1 MLWSLQYKRPKVP
14 LLWQAVSNKKM
25 KEGNNMENLDQ
36 ILQAISTTGFPIIVC
51 LILMWYVNKQ
61 LDTHKEETN
70 ALKDVIAENTA
81 MVQKLTIMIENK
93 YKVGD

>member
-1 MLWSLQYKRPKVP
+1 
-14 LLWQAVSNKKM
+14 
-25 KEGNNMENLDQ
+25 MENLD
-36 ILQAISTTGFPIIVC
+36 IIIQAISTTGFPIMIS

-81 MVQKLTIMIENK
+81 MLQKLTVMIEDK
-93 YKVGD
+93 YHGD

>member
-1 MLWSLQYKRPKVP
+1 
-14 LLWQAVSNKKM
+14 
-25 KEGNNMENLDQ
+25 MENFDR

-70 ALKDVIAENTA
+70 ALKDVIAENTE
-81 MVQKLTIMIENK
+81 MLQKLTVMIEEK
-93 YKVGD
+93 YHGD

>member
-1 MLWSLQYKRPKVP
+1 
-14 LLWQAVSNKKM
+14 
-25 KEGNNMENLDQ
+25 MENFDR

-81 MVQKLTIMIENK
+81 MLQKLTVMIEGK
-93 YKVGD
+93 YKGNE

>member
-1 MLWSLQYKRPKVP
+1 MAALFQPAEPVAMRKESARAAPSV
-14 LLWQAVSNKKM
+14 
-25 KEGNNMENLDQ
+25 KEGENMEGLDAV
-36 ILQAISTTGFPIIVC
+36 LQAISTTGFPIVVC

-81 MVQKLTIMIENK
+81 MLQKLTVMIEGK
-93 YKVGD
+93 YKVE

>member
-1 MLWSLQYKRPKVP
+1 
-14 LLWQAVSNKKM
+14 
-25 KEGNNMENLDQ
+25 MENFDQ

-81 MVQKLTIMIENK
+81 M
-93 YKVGD
+93 

>member
-1 MLWSLQYKRPKVP
+1 MAFIPTGGTGGQAYGKRLNPSQLKV
-14 LLWQAVSNKKM
+14 VNI
-25 KEGNNMENLDQ
+25 MENFDR

-81 MVQKLTIMIENK
+81 MLQKLTIMIEGK
-93 YKVGD
+93 YKGE

>member
-1 MLWSLQYKRPKVP
+1 
-14 LLWQAVSNKKM
+14 
-25 KEGNNMENLDQ
+25 MENLDQ

-51 LILMWYVNKQ
+51 LILMGYVNKQ

>member
-1 MLWSLQYKRPKVP
+1 
-14 LLWQAVSNKKM
+14 
-25 KEGNNMENLDQ
+25 MENLDQ

-70 ALKDVIAENTA
+70 ALKDVIRENTA
-81 MVQKLTIMIENK
+81 MLQKLTLMIEGK
-93 YKVGD
+93 YKGGNDGLA